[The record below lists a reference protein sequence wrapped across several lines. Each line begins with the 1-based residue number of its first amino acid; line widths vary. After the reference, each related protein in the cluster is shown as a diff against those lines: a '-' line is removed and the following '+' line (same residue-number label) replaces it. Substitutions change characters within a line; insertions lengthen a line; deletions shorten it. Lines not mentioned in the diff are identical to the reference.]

1 MLAGGV
7 LLALL
12 ATGIVE
18 TLVRRREYALG
29 LVAARTEELEDSLAE
44 LASAH
49 DQLVRSERL
58 AAIGQLA
65 STVGHE
71 LRNPLGVISNAL
83 YLLRG
88 DFGPAPSAPA
98 LRHLNTADREVSAA
112 TVIVSDLLE
121 FARERKP
128 VLDRVDIRSLVDEVL
143 SVAPAPSGI
152 AVVPELPDEP
162 LEAPADRDMLRQV
175 LLNLVTNAYQ
185 AMPDGGM
192 LTLTATGGAG
202 VVQVRVQDTGSG
214 MSPETQSRL
223 FEPFFTTK
231 ARGVGLGLAVS
242 RRLVEAHGGDIV
254 VESQEGRGSTFRMVL
269 PSIARPRSSDAERVD
284 LDAGTEVTT

>member
-1 MLAGGV
+1 
-7 LLALL
+7 
-12 ATGIVE
+12 
-18 TLVRRREYALG
+18 

-49 DQLVRSERL
+49 DQLVRTERL

-65 STVGHE
+65 SAVGHE

-88 DFGPAPSAPA
+88 DFGPAPSEPA
-98 LRHLNTADREVSAA
+98 LRHLNTADREISAA

-121 FARERKP
+121 FARERQP
-128 VLDRVDIRSLVDEVL
+128 VIDHVELRGLVDEVL
-143 SVAPAPSGI
+143 SIAPPPSGI
-152 AVVPELPDEP
+152 AVAPQLPDEP
-162 LEAPADRDMLRQV
+162 VQVPADRDMLRQV

-185 AMPDGGM
+185 AMPDGGL
-192 LTLTATGGAG
+192 LTLTVTGGAG
-202 VVQVRVQDTGSG
+202 VVQVRVQDTGLG
-214 MSPETQSRL
+214 MTPETQSRL

-254 VESQEGRGSTFRMVL
+254 VESEEGQGSTFRVVL
-269 PSIARPRSSDAERVD
+269 PSIARPRSSDSVRIDLGSEAE
-284 LDAGTEVTT
+284 ATT